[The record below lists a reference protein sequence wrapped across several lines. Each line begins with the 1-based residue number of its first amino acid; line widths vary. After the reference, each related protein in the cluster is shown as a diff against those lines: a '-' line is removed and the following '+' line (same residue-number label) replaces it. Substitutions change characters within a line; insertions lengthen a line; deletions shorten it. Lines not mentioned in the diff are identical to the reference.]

1 MELKYEKIESITP
14 DDIVGLTTDGEVVG
28 GTINVYQ
35 LETGQEWSVRV
46 DCLMEKDDITCLA
59 RRGDEGITC
68 GAKNIKTDG
77 SEYYRHIYCS
87 KSRRIIEFFRM
98 LEKLQG

>member
-14 DDIVGLTTDGEVVG
+14 DIITGLTTCGEVVG
-28 GTINVYQ
+28 GTINVYK
-35 LETGQEWSVRV
+35 LETGQEWSVRI
-46 DCLMEKDDITCLA
+46 DCLMEWDGNICPA

-68 GAKNIKTDG
+68 GAKNMKHDG

-87 KSRRIIEFFRM
+87 RAKKIIEFFDMQKDFRN
-98 LEKLQG
+98 